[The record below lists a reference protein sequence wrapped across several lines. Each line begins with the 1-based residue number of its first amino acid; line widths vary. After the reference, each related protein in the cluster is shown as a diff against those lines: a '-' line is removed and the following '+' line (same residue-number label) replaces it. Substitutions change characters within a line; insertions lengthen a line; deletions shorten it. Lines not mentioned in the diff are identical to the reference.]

1 MNTSGPSDDALWLID
16 QLADGHWHSGE
27 ALAAEAGISRA
38 ALSKRVAAL
47 ERIGLLVES
56 RSGLGYR
63 LAEALQP
70 LVLADMDL
78 PSGLRSSVVRVTTS
92 TNADLLAADAAL
104 DPQVR
109 FAEFQLAGRGRRGR
123 VWQAPYGRQLM
134 MSMAWSFPS
143 WLEDLGCL
151 PLAVGVCVART
162 LHQLGAPTVQVK
174 WPNDLVVDGRKLGGI
189 LMEHRGEIGGA
200 CRVVMGLGLNL
211 QRFADAH
218 APDQAWTS
226 LDQLLPRPVSR
237 NAVAAAITQALH
249 DLLADYPR
257 RGFAVWRAQW
267 SAVDVSL
274 GRAVRILGVDP
285 VIEGVADGVDAR
297 GALRVLTTTG
307 PVSVYSGEVSMRWA

>member
-1 MNTSGPSDDALWLID
+1 MNAAAPSDDALWLID
-16 QLADGHWHSGE
+16 QLADGQWHSGE

-47 ERIGLLVES
+47 ERVGLLVAS
-56 RSGLGYR
+56 RTGLGYR
-63 LAEALQP
+63 LDEALQP
-70 LVLADMDL
+70 LALAEMNL
-78 PSGLRSSVVRVTTS
+78 PNGLHASVARVTTS

-123 VWQAPYGRQLM
+123 VWQSPYGRQLT

-151 PLAVGVCVART
+151 PLAVGVCVARS
-162 LHQLGAPTVQVK
+162 LHQLGATTVQVK

-226 LDQLLPRPVSR
+226 LDQLLPTPVTR
-237 NAVAAAITQALH
+237 NAVAATITHALH
-249 DLLADYPR
+249 DLLADYPQ
-257 RGFAVWRAQW
+257 RGFAAWRAQW
-267 SAVDVSL
+267 SAVDVSF
-274 GRAVRILGVDP
+274 GKAVRIIGVDP
-285 VIEGVADGVDAR
+285 VIEGIADGVDAR
-297 GALRVLTTTG
+297 GALRVLTPTG
-307 PVSVYSGEVSMRWA
+307 PVSVFSGEVSMRWA